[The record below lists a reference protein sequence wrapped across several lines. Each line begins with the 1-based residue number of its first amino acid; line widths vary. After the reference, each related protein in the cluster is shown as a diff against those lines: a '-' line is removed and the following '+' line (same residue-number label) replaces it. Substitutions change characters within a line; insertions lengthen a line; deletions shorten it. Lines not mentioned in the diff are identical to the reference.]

1 MRSRQLSSEGLSV
14 PKPSDAAV
22 IRLARIAAHVE
33 ELMALDYQAEKAP
46 VGLKT
51 LRNDRRRKVE
61 AILLLLA
68 DPEVRGY
75 LAELARLSLLPR
87 AG

>member
-1 MRSRQLSSEGLSV
+1 MTVV
-14 PKPSDAAV
+14 PAPSDAAL
-22 IRLARIAAHVE
+22 IHLAGIAAHVE

-61 AILLLLA
+61 AILVLLA
-68 DPEVRGY
+68 DPEVRMY
-75 LAELARLSLLPR
+75 LAELKGLGLLPV
-87 AG
+87 A

>member
-1 MRSRQLSSEGLSV
+1 VKPAGGIPV
-14 PKPSDAAV
+14 PSDAALF
-22 IRLARIAAHVE
+22 RLAGIATRVK
-33 ELMALDYQAEKAP
+33 ELMALDYQAEKEP

-68 DPEVRGY
+68 DPEVRDY
-75 LAELARLSLLPR
+75 LAELEREGLLPPK
-87 AG
+87 G

>member
-1 MRSRQLSSEGLSV
+1 MTAV
-14 PKPSDAAV
+14 PAPSDAAL
-22 IRLARIAAHVE
+22 IRLAGIAAHVE

-68 DPEVRGY
+68 DPEVHAY
-75 LAELARLSLLPR
+75 LAELDREGLLPVKV
-87 AG
+87 

>member
-1 MRSRQLSSEGLSV
+1 MQAGAV
-14 PKPSDAAV
+14 PAPSGATV
-22 IRLARIAAHVE
+22 IRLAGIAALVE

-61 AILLLLA
+61 SILVLLA
-68 DPEVRGY
+68 DPEVRNY
-75 LAELARLSLLPR
+75 LAELQREGVLPSK
-87 AG
+87 G

>member
-1 MRSRQLSSEGLSV
+1 MTPA

-22 IRLARIAAHVE
+22 IRLARIAAYVE
-33 ELMALDYQAEKAP
+33 ELMALDYQAEKSP

-68 DPEVRGY
+68 DPEVRNY
-75 LAELARLSLLPR
+75 LAELKRLSLLPQ

>member
-1 MRSRQLSSEGLSV
+1 MKRAGSV
-14 PKPSDAAV
+14 PAPSDAA
-22 IRLARIAAHVE
+22 INRLAGIAARVK

-61 AILLLLA
+61 AILVLLA
-68 DPEVRGY
+68 DPEVRDY
-75 LAELARLSLLPR
+75 LAELEREGLLTVE
-87 AG
+87 G

>member
-1 MRSRQLSSEGLSV
+1 MIAV
-14 PKPSDAAV
+14 PSPSDAAL
-22 IRLARIAAHVE
+22 IRLAGIAAHVE

-68 DPEVRGY
+68 DPEVRDY
-75 LAELARLSLLPR
+75 LAALKREGLLPVQ
-87 AG
+87 G

>member
-1 MRSRQLSSEGLSV
+1 MTAV
-14 PKPSDAAV
+14 PAPSDAAS
-22 IRLARIAAHVE
+22 IRLAGIAAQVE

-68 DPEVRGY
+68 DPEVRDY
-75 LAELARLSLLPR
+75 LAELRRLSLLPR

>member
-1 MRSRQLSSEGLSV
+1 VKRAGTV
-14 PKPSDAAV
+14 PAPSDAV
-22 IRLARIAAHVE
+22 QIRLAGIAAHVK

-51 LRNDRRRKVE
+51 ARNDRRRKVE

-68 DPEVRGY
+68 DPEVRDY
-75 LAELARLSLLPR
+75 LAELKRLSLMPVE
-87 AG
+87 G

>member
-1 MRSRQLSSEGLSV
+1 MSSEEHSLRA
-14 PKPSDAAV
+14 PSDAAL
-22 IRLARIAAHVE
+22 IRLAGIAALVE

-68 DPEVRGY
+68 DPEVRSY
-75 LAELARLSLLPR
+75 LAELKQEGLLP
-87 AG
+87 AKG

>member
-1 MRSRQLSSEGLSV
+1 
-14 PKPSDAAV
+14 
-22 IRLARIAAHVE
+22 
-33 ELMALDYQAEKAP
+33 MALDYQAEKAP